1 MTTNISVFKFG
12 SSVLRSERDLPV
24 AVREIALALAR
35 GERVLAV
42 VSAFGNATD
51 RLLRRARRHAE
62 TPAPGALASLLA
74 TGEAVSAALLGIAL
88 DRAGIRATVYDPA
101 QINLCAVGDPLDARP
116 CSVDARRLD
125 DALTRRAVVVPGFV
139 GRGPDG
145 APVLLGR
152 GGSDYTAFFLAARL
166 GARSCVL
173 FKDVDG
179 LYTSDPG
186 TDSGAGRFETASWRT
201 ARESGGAVVQPKAV
215 LYAEGERLSFEITA
229 PGASVSTRVGAEP
242 DRIADVLAREV
253 CA

>member
-1 MTTNISVFKFG
+1 VTTNISVFKFG
-12 SSVLRSERDLPV
+12 SSVLRSERDLPI
-24 AVREIALALAR
+24 AVREIALAESR

-62 TPAPGALASLLA
+62 TPAPDALASLLA

-88 DRAGIRATVYDPA
+88 DRAGIRAVVFDPG
-101 QINLCAVGDPLDARP
+101 QIRLSAIGDPLDARP

-125 DALTRRAVVVPGFV
+125 DALARRVVVVPGFV
-139 GRGPDG
+139 GRGPDDG
-145 APVLLGR
+145 PVLLGR

-179 LYTSDPG
+179 LYTSDPA
-186 TDSGAGRFETASWRT
+186 TDSGAARFETVSWRT
-201 ARESGGAVVQPKAV
+201 ARETGGAVIQAKAV
-215 LYAEGERLSFEITA
+215 LYAEGERIAFEITA
-229 PGASVSTRVGAEP
+229 PGAAVSTRVCAGP
-242 DRIADVLAREV
+242 DCVAPIAREV

>member
-1 MTTNISVFKFG
+1 MATNISVFKFG

-24 AVREIALALAR
+24 AVREIGLARSR

-88 DRAGIRATVYDPA
+88 DRAGLPALVLDPA
-101 QINLCAVGDPLDARP
+101 QMDLRAAGDPLDARP
-116 CSVDARRLD
+116 CGVDARRLD
-125 DALTRRAVVVPGFV
+125 EALGAGTVVVPGFV

-179 LYTSDPG
+179 LYTSDPAL
-186 TDSGAGRFETASWRT
+186 DRAAGRYETATWRT
-201 ARESGGAVVQPKAV
+201 ARAVGGRIVQPKAV
-215 LYAEGERLSFEITA
+215 LYAECERLAFDVTA
-229 PGASVSTRVGAEP
+229 PGAAASTRVGPGP
-242 DRIADVLAREV
+242 DRVAACAREV

>member
-1 MTTNISVFKFG
+1 MAANVSVFKFG

-24 AVREIALALAR
+24 AVREIAVALAR

-62 TPAPGALASLLA
+62 APAPGALASLLA

-88 DRAGIRATVYDPA
+88 DRAGIRAAVFDPA
-101 QINLCAVGDPLDARP
+101 QIRLSAVGDPLDARP
-116 CSVDARRLD
+116 CGVDARRLD
-125 DALTRRAVVVPGFV
+125 AALARRVAVVPGFV

-186 TDSGAGRFETASWRT
+186 ADRAAARYETATWRT
-201 ARESGGAVVQPKAV
+201 ARERGGAVVQPKAV
-215 LYAEGERLSFEITA
+215 LYAEGERLAFEITA
-229 PGASVSTRVGAEP
+229 PGADASTRVGPGP
-242 DRIADVLAREV
+242 DRLAEVRAEEV